1 MTDFTFKNTA
11 RGFGIIDMPGR
22 DGEVFRLQE
31 SSAMDAEQSVWF
43 GASELRV
50 KSFLNG
56 QWSDVDFDALLPG
69 ARILGNERMHL
80 SQSQVRALLPILRY
94 FVREG
99 TLPNALSDVGVG
111 VHEDVQKAIRIGHNL
126 AEKLIQS
133 GYGDSS
139 GPGRLSSHLLSAL
152 DNLSMGETLPTTK
165 TAWETG
171 YETGFNHG
179 KGDDGLGF
187 QKGNGYEP
195 IFEEFAPEDWLNVT
209 FGRQH
214 FEPKRESDVV
224 PGTETSTSGCDDRL
238 IRDVARKYLGASMC
252 ACDDWD
258 CPTCFPLL
266 VSPCPFCGGEATSG
280 SGVFEDGE
288 DYHEIRC
295 ENTSCGVQP
304 SVRMSSAE
312 AAQAA
317 WNRRPASA

>member
-99 TLPNALSDVGVG
+99 TLPNALSDVG
-111 VHEDVQKAIRIGHNL
+111 
-126 AEKLIQS
+126 
-133 GYGDSS
+133 
-139 GPGRLSSHLLSAL
+139 
-152 DNLSMGETLPTTK
+152 MGETLPTTK

-214 FEPKRESDVV
+214 FEPKRESDMA
-224 PGTETSTSGCDDRL
+224 PGTETSTSGCDNHL

-266 VSPCPFCGGEATSG
+266 VSPCPFCGGEAASG

-312 AAQAA
+312 AAQEA